1 MVEILARFTSLQL
14 LVSIIFCLLEWTIN
28 SPVAFLVELEQGHRS
43 LLYKVF
49 RVLSL
54 AATGAGGALTPR
66 SSQSDMSLPEMEL
79 ERLREFPNDGRTSTS
94 PDGAGAFG
102 SRSPRQRVATNDG
115 LRLAARTV
123 LSSVLLHVPLSI
135 IQCSSENVV
144 FTRVVC
150 RR

>member
-28 SPVAFLVELEQGHRS
+28 SPAPSSSSSSRATAPS
-43 LLYKVF
+43 ST
-49 RVLSL
+49 VLSL

-79 ERLREFPNDGRTSTS
+79 ERLREFPSDGRTSTS